1 MEALL
6 VLRIRYQTAGLHYK
20 PPHGASAKQI
30 RDRPPRNALRLR
42 QYPDCA
48 TLAEELPMVVWTL
61 AKKDLRLLL
70 RDARA
75 MIVLLAMPLIFILV
89 LGVSLGEGFGK
100 KAEDT
105 LRVSVLVL
113 DEGDVPALTREAI
126 GWLAVQPGLLGGA
139 TQVFVGAGLAQA
151 NQPALWFPYGKWS
164 ELVIKDLRQTANI
177 RVELIETRELADELI
192 RTRRRAAVLVLGP
205 RFSERA
211 RSCSFLPDG
220 INPFFRDGVN
230 LPALDVE
237 VLRDPTQT
245 TAAAIIDQVV
255 QGSMLRVIM
264 PWMIGRAFERIG
276 EPAFL
281 ELLAKQP
288 MPPLVKTGMGM
299 VLSSP
304 KQRQQFSGALQ
315 TSLQNLFPRYNLT
328 AKTWA
333 ALTKDHEHTSDGAKM
348 SPFQEEGHGLLKRG
362 AVRYQLLVPSY
373 LVMFAFFLVLTV
385 GWLFVAERRQGTMKR
400 LAAAPI
406 ARWQILA
413 GKLMPCLVLSLF
425 QGFFILGAG
434 RLVFDMSWGAAPLW
448 LIPLVAATSL
458 AAMGLAMLVAA
469 VAKTETQVAIYGTLL
484 VLVLAGLSGCLMGD
498 RSLMPEQMQELSRI
512 TPHAWA
518 LDAYRELLTAPQPNL
533 TLVAQ
538 SCGVLA
544 GFGFGFLALAW
555 EFLRLDA

>member
-1 MEALL
+1 
-6 VLRIRYQTAGLHYK
+6 
-20 PPHGASAKQI
+20 
-30 RDRPPRNALRLR
+30 
-42 QYPDCA
+42 
-48 TLAEELPMVVWTL
+48 MVVWTL

-105 LRVSVLVL
+105 LRISVLIL
-113 DEGDVPALTREAI
+113 DQGQHDLPAQTREAA
-126 GWLAVQPGLLGGA
+126 GCFALQSGLLAGP
-139 TQVFVGAGLAQA
+139 TQPLAAACLIQA
-151 NQPALWFPYGKWS
+151 NQPAWSFPYGPWS
-164 ELVIKDLRQTANI
+164 ELVLKDLRQTANI
-177 RVELIETRELADELI
+177 RVELIESRELADELI

-205 RFSERA
+205 QFSRRA
-211 RSCSFLPDG
+211 QRCSFLADG

-230 LPALDVE
+230 LAELDVE

-281 ELLAKQP
+281 DLLAKQP
-288 MPPLVKTGMGM
+288 MPLVVKTGLTVM
-299 VLSSP
+299 SP
-304 KQRQQFSGALQ
+304 SQKQQFSEGLQ
-315 TSLQNLFPRYNLT
+315 KSLQNLFPKYNLT

-333 ALTKDHEHTSDGAKM
+333 ALTKDDEHTSDGAKM
-348 SPFQEEGHGLLKRG
+348 SPFEEEGHGLLKRG

-400 LAAAPI
+400 LAAAPL

-413 GKLMPCLVLSLF
+413 GKLLPCLVLSLF
-425 QGFFILGAG
+425 QGFFILAAG
-434 RLVFDMSWGAAPLW
+434 RLVFAMSWGAAPLW

-469 VAKTETQVAIYGTLL
+469 LAKTETQVAIYGTLL

-498 RSLMPEQMQELSRI
+498 RAMMPEQMQELSRI

-518 LDAYRELLTAPQPNL
+518 LDAYRELLTAPEPNL
-533 TLVAQ
+533 RIVAMA
-538 SCGVLA
+538 CGVLA
-544 GFGFGFLALAW
+544 GFGVGFLGLAW
-555 EFLRLDA
+555 GFLRLEA

>member
-1 MEALL
+1 
-6 VLRIRYQTAGLHYK
+6 
-20 PPHGASAKQI
+20 
-30 RDRPPRNALRLR
+30 
-42 QYPDCA
+42 
-48 TLAEELPMVVWTL
+48 MVVWTL

-89 LGVSLGEGFGK
+89 LGLSLGEGFGK

-105 LRVSVLVL
+105 LRVSVLIL
-113 DEGDVPALTREAI
+113 DQGDRPAMTREGM
-126 GWLAVQPGLLGGA
+126 GWLAVQPGLLGGP
-139 TQVFVGAGLAQA
+139 TQLFACASLAQA
-151 NQPALWFPYGKWS
+151 SQPELWFPYGKWS
-164 ELVIKDLRQTANI
+164 ELVKKDLRQTANI
-177 RVELIETRELADELI
+177 RVELIETREMAKELI

-211 RSCSFLPDG
+211 RSCSFLADG

-230 LPALDVE
+230 LAALDVE

-255 QGSMLRVIM
+255 QGSLLRVIM

-288 MPPLVKTGMGM
+288 MPPLVKSGMSL

-304 KQRQQFSGALQ
+304 KQQQQFSGALQ
-315 TSLQNLFPRYNLT
+315 TSLQNLFPQYNLT

-333 ALTKDHEHTSDGAKM
+333 ALTKDHEHTSDGATM
-348 SPFQEEGHGLLKRG
+348 APFQEEGQGLLKRG
-362 AVRYQLLVPSY
+362 AIRYQLLVPSY

-400 LAAAPI
+400 LAAAPL

-413 GKLMPCLVLSLF
+413 GKLLPCLVLSLF

-469 VAKTETQVAIYGTLL
+469 LAKTETQVAIYGTLL

-498 RSLMPEQMQELSRI
+498 RAMMPEQMQELSRI

-518 LDAYRELLTAPQPNL
+518 LDAYRELLTAPDPNL
-533 TLVAQ
+533 RIVAVA
-538 SCGVLA
+538 CGVLS
-544 GFGFGFLALAW
+544 GFGLGFLALALG
-555 EFLRLDA
+555 FLRLDA